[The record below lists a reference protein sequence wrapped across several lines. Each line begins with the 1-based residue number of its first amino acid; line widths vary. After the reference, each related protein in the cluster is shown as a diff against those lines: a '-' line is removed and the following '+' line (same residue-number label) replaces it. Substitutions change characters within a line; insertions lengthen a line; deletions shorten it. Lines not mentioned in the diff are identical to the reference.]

1 MNNYTV
7 YTTLYMHNSHF
18 YPPITTAA
26 KKPSQPVLSHIV
38 QAYLKISMVQVIVI
52 YYKVV
57 DWPPKKYR
65 KVNLG

>member
-1 MNNYTV
+1 MNNNTV

-57 DWPPKKYR
+57 D
-65 KVNLG
+65 